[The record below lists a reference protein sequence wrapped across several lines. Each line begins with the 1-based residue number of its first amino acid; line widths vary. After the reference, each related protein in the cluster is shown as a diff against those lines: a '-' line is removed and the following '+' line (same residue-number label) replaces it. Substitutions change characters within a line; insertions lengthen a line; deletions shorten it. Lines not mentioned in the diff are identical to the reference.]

1 MPVFICPLTK
11 TVWGTPDSPAD
22 LSSVALQSIDKEIL
36 SAEKGQDPQT
46 RAARA
51 GGSNSERR
59 KVCKKLEQLVV
70 LVRARHEKSRDPRD
84 LDKAVDLAAECVHYT
99 VLSDPERATR
109 THTLASLLGTRYL
122 LFQKPTDL
130 DGSIHHYASILE
142 PSSPASFTG
151 STSPP
156 AHKRSGSG
164 SAGGGQE
171 TWMYEYSQRLAERY
185 ELRGEPSDLSRAES
199 LCRAALEQKGL
210 DGTALAERQSH
221 LAYLLQYKTQ
231 SLARRD
237 PPEVS
242 LPDML
247 LCIGL
252 AKQALARLPPSD
264 PRRTMY
270 RLRLATYL
278 NTSFRYTNNSAHLD
292 EAISIFDEEFPE
304 FLDTDAN
311 GVAPTP
317 PLSRSSTLSSSSA
330 SVMSAPS
337 AQDPSK
343 PYHLRAAAQNLL
355 ARYTAAQK
363 KDPRDLERAT
373 TMYRRALI
381 FLLSLHSPDAENE
394 SHASSHPLW
403 DELSLGLLDCLDRS
417 GRKRLNVVISGGGPV
432 GQTLAMSIALQSVE
446 RSMVIGG
453 PAVKVTLYE
462 SRLMDDGKGG
472 VRWRGA
478 EDNPPNT
485 RRQQVI
491 TLQDAVIGNYDKAG
505 IPWSKTV
512 WNETLNPE
520 GGERVWPTSRQ
531 VPIRQVEDTI
541 TEFVQSTKFLRAT
554 VDYKVGSMD
563 AATFD
568 TIRPWCDLFIGADGA
583 GNKSFTINHPEFR
596 FSRTTY
602 VEEQMDRALGVF
614 VDIKGPKRQQAKNVF
629 LTIAQTI
636 YLLNSNYG
644 TLGYLNIRLPGMYM
658 NAMGDNETLESL
670 SNSDDILK
678 RRIAFVIKG
687 GLAIFDLPE
696 KDVHAINRIELP
708 MSNSTRYLATANRN
722 PNPNPREMPGR
733 NSTFPVVL
741 AGDAAIKFNFWPGR
755 GANSGL
761 IGAFGLTTTLYD
773 ILPTL
778 RPGMSIPVERFM
790 LQVGLLSTLQVREH
804 EGRGGYIQSIGIDQ
818 RYEDVFGIINAA
830 LPHPAADASL
840 APPVPPM
847 PPVES
852 SSRPA
857 SRASSPTPSIG
868 ALEVPGEGSGSLSG
882 SSSRRGPRGPRDS
895 VYRRALPRPPS
906 INSLSSVANGN
917 GNANGKA
924 KAVDHGEAG
933 QFDDPDAEV
942 PEASP
947 PMYSGNEEEFG
958 QIVDLLSR
966 KRLPSPAPTEIAV
979 AEDVPLT
986 QAVEVVRKATR
997 AAKGKRNAPMS
1008 AQRKKT
1014 ILERAKPLKLDDQGF
1029 ILDPREM
1036 EALMQYDDLITREL
1050 IQRLQS
1056 RRDAFEVRDEWQ
1068 QMHVKVSN
1076 KEFEAAVRKLHP
1088 ALKKL
1093 IFLSEPWPT
1102 GKMNPQG
1109 WEVDPK
1115 IYRQP
1120 GIAPA
1125 PRVQITSAQR

>member
-1 MPVFICPLTK
+1 MPFSAHALPSSAALASALAPHA
-11 TVWGTPDSPAD
+11 PDPESQ
-22 LSSVALQSIDKEIL
+22 SVALQSIDKEIL
-36 SAEKGQDPQT
+36 SAEKGQDPST

-51 GGSNSERR
+51 SGGSNSDRR

-84 LDKAVDLAAECVHYT
+84 LDKAVELAAELVHYT
-99 VLSDPERATR
+99 VLSDAERPTR
-109 THTLASLLGTRYL
+109 THTLASLLGTRFQ
-122 LFQKPTDL
+122 LFQQAPDL
-130 DGSIHHYASILE
+130 DRSIHHYASILD

-151 STSPP
+151 QHPQG
-156 AHKRSGSG
+156 HKRGGSG
-164 SAGGGQE
+164 AEGAGAGRE
-171 TWMYEYSQRLAERY
+171 TWMFEYSQRLAERY
-185 ELRGEPSDLSRAES
+185 EARGAESDLFRAEA

-221 LAYLLQYKTQ
+221 LAYLLQYKIQT
-231 SLARRD
+231 LARRD
-237 PPEVS
+237 PPEIS
-242 LPDML
+242 MPDML

-278 NTSFRYTNNSAHLD
+278 NTSFKYTGNSAHLD
-292 EAISIFDEEFPE
+292 EAISIFDDEFPE
-304 FLDTDAN
+304 FLDTDVN
-311 GVAPTP
+311 GNAPTP
-317 PLSRSSTLSSSSA
+317 PLSRSSTLTGSTGSG
-330 SVMSAPS
+330 MTPPPAPK
-337 AQDPSK
+337 QDPSK

-355 ARYTAAQK
+355 ARYTTK

-373 TMYRRALI
+373 TMYRRALL
-381 FLLSLHSPDAENE
+381 FLLSLHAQNQNQNQSGESE
-394 SHASSHPLW
+394 SHASAHPLW
-403 DELSLGLLDCLDRS
+403 EDLSLGLLDCLDRS

-462 SRLMDDGKGG
+462 SRLMPDGKGG

-478 EDNPPNT
+478 DDTPPNT

-505 IPWSKTV
+505 IPWSRVV
-512 WNETLNPE
+512 WNETLNPD

-541 TEFVQSTKFLRAT
+541 TAYVQSTKFLRST
-554 VDYKVGSMD
+554 VEYKAGSMD
-563 AATFD
+563 AETFD

-644 TLGYLNIRLPGMYM
+644 TLGYLNIRLPGHYM
-658 NAMGDNETLESL
+658 NSMGDNETLESL
-670 SNSDDILK
+670 ANSDSILK
-678 RRIAFVIKG
+678 RRVAFVIKG
-687 GLAIFDLPE
+687 GLAMFDLPE

-722 PNPNPREMPGR
+722 PNPNPREAPGR

-773 ILPTL
+773 ILPTI
-778 RPGMSIPVERFM
+778 RPGQSIPVERFM

-818 RYEDVFGIINAA
+818 RYEDVFG
-830 LPHPAADASL
+830 
-840 APPVPPM
+840 
-847 PPVES
+847 
-852 SSRPA
+852 
-857 SRASSPTPSIG
+857 
-868 ALEVPGEGSGSLSG
+868 
-882 SSSRRGPRGPRDS
+882 
-895 VYRRALPRPPS
+895 
-906 INSLSSVANGN
+906 
-917 GNANGKA
+917 
-924 KAVDHGEAG
+924 
-933 QFDDPDAEV
+933 
-942 PEASP
+942 
-947 PMYSGNEEEFG
+947 
-958 QIVDLLSR
+958 
-966 KRLPSPAPTEIAV
+966 
-979 AEDVPLT
+979 
-986 QAVEVVRKATR
+986 
-997 AAKGKRNAPMS
+997 
-1008 AQRKKT
+1008 
-1014 ILERAKPLKLDDQGF
+1014 
-1029 ILDPREM
+1029 
-1036 EALMQYDDLITREL
+1036 
-1050 IQRLQS
+1050 
-1056 RRDAFEVRDEWQ
+1056 
-1068 QMHVKVSN
+1068 
-1076 KEFEAAVRKLHP
+1076 
-1088 ALKKL
+1088 
-1093 IFLSEPWPT
+1093 
-1102 GKMNPQG
+1102 PQ
-1109 WEVDPK
+1109 
-1115 IYRQP
+1115 
-1120 GIAPA
+1120 
-1125 PRVQITSAQR
+1125 